1 MFSDEANEIELQE
14 RYTYFSEMNAWLK
27 DFTNFVNAKRDEVEK
42 WHGEVRSTQAEKA
55 SVLLRRRQLD
65 VKDCGQQFPFH
76 GTKHGVPIETLAP
89 DVQDRIR

>member
-1 MFSDEANEIELQE
+1 
-14 RYTYFSEMNAWLK
+14 MNAWLK

-76 GTKHGVPIETLAP
+76 GTKHGVPIENLAP